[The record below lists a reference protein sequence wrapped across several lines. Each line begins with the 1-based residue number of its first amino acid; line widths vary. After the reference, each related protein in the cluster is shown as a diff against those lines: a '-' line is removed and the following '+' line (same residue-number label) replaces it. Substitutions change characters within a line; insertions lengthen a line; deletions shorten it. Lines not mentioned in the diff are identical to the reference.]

1 MGKPTYACFGSSHF
15 VAIAAGMCWGGG
27 GKDRRH
33 LNEEGGGGE
42 KILNFVSK

>member
-1 MGKPTYACFGSSHF
+1 MGKRTYACFGSSHF

-27 GKDRRH
+27 EDRRH